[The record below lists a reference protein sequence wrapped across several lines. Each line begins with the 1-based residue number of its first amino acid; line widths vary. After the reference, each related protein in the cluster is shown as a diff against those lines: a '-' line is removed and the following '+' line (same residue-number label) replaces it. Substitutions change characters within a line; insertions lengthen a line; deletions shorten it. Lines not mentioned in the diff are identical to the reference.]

1 MSQFRS
7 ARAIARNHGA
17 SGGGTGD
24 FILERF
30 SAFGLMLLVIPLGIQ
45 IVLLSQGGITL
56 EEARGWLG
64 NPINAGLVVL
74 FFLIGMLHTFV
85 ASKVLLEDYVHIHGI
100 KVLLVFGLSVVTIM
114 TAAIAA
120 VAAIYTLFIGLV

>member
-7 ARAIARNHGA
+7 ARAGAHNHGP

-30 SAFGLMLLVIPLGIQ
+30 TALGLILMMIPLGLQLIL
-45 IVLLSQGGITL
+45 ISQGGISL

-64 NPINAGLVVL
+64 NPINGGLVVL
-74 FFLIGMLHTFV
+74 FFLVGMLHTFI
-85 ASKVLLEDYVHIHGI
+85 ASKVLLEDYVHIAGI
-100 KVLLVFGLSVVTIM
+100 KVLMIFGLAVITVV
-114 TAAIAA
+114 TAAIAT
-120 VAAIYTLFIGLV
+120 VSSVYTLFIGLV